1 MIKIIKY
8 FIEAIFIYVFFI
20 IIKIIG
26 LNLSRKLFSWLF
38 NLIGPKIKSKNV
50 INDNLYKFIGSYDE
64 AKKKNII
71 FKMWSN
77 Y

>member
-64 AKKKNII
+64 AKKKI
-71 FKMWSN
+71 
-77 Y
+77 